1 MGSFSDTARAGR
13 QRPRGSRPEDPA
25 RAGSA
30 PPAGSDLV
38 AELARQVLHSLPR
51 SDQRR
56 SGELYIR
63 GLLAA
68 QGRKTIRNVAS
79 STGRTADA
87 QRLHHFISESTWDWV
102 PVRRALADRLGRDVQ
117 PSAWVVQAVTVPR
130 TGGVPVGAGSGAA
143 LRSGA
148 GVNEQRSVG
157 LWAVTP
163 LGGFPVD
170 WRLLLPQRRP
180 DDPRLRARAG
190 IPEDARPLDAVA
202 AGLDMLPGITRHGAR
217 GHAPVLLDVR
227 RACAARTA
235 AALGVR
241 GLPHLLRVS
250 ASELLVP
257 VGVPPRRTGA
267 AVTAGQLAAYAAAAT
282 RFASTGPTGAP
293 HEVSRFVCRVPGAG
307 AARQSVLLVDRD
319 PRRPRR
325 AAFWLTD
332 LTDHPVDALVRLT
345 RAPGLVAGEAA
356 GTGRRVGLY
365 DFAGR
370 SFAGWHRHTTLASVA
385 HTAALLLPTRTPG
398 ASRTGPARTED
409 ASRTGIAC

>member
-1 MGSFSDTARAGR
+1 M
-13 QRPRGSRPEDPA
+13 
-25 RAGSA
+25 
-30 PPAGSDLV
+30 

-79 STGRTADA
+79 PTGRTADA
-87 QRLHHFISESTWDWV
+87 QRLHHFISESTWDWI
-102 PVRRALADRLGRDVQ
+102 PVRRALADRLAREVQ
-117 PSAWVVQAVTVPR
+117 PSAWVVQAVAAPRTCRAPAGPDSGAVPR
-130 TGGVPVGAGSGAA
+130 
-143 LRSGA
+143 A
-148 GVNEQRSVG
+148 GVRVNGQHSVG

-163 LGGFPVD
+163 LGGFPAD
-170 WRLLLPQRRP
+170 WRLLLPQRWL

-190 IPEDARPLDAVA
+190 IPQDARPLDAVG
-202 AGLDMLPGITRHGAR
+202 AGLDMLPGFQYGAR
-217 GHAPVLLDVR
+217 GHAPVLLDAR
-227 RACAARTA
+227 RTRAAPTV

-257 VGVPPRRTGA
+257 AGEPPRRTRA
-267 AVTAGQLAAYAAAAT
+267 AVTAGQLAADASAAT
-282 RFASTGPTGAP
+282 RLATTGPTGAP

-307 AARQSVLLVDRD
+307 ASRRSVLLVDKD
-319 PRRPRR
+319 PRHPRR

-332 LTDHPVDALVRLT
+332 LTDHPIDALVRLT

-385 HTAALLLPTRTPG
+385 HTAALLLP
-398 ASRTGPARTED
+398 ARTED